1 MKTRP
6 IILALAAL
14 AVLVSFTVVSV
25 RKPEA
30 KAVEVKKEKQ
40 GSVYHNEP
48 LGGFFAE
55 DRL

>member
-1 MKTRP
+1 MKNWL

-14 AVLVSFTVVSV
+14 VGLVSFSVVSV

-30 KAVEVKKEKQ
+30 KAAEAKKEKQ
-40 GSVYHNEP
+40 GPVYRNEP